1 MVFMVIERFKPGAIH
16 SIYER
21 VKQQGR
27 MLPAGL
33 HYINSWISEDLTIC
47 YQLMSTEDDSLFDE
61 WISCWHDLAE
71 FEVVRVL
78 SSAKAA
84 QSASERGRKA

>member
-1 MVFMVIERFKPGAIH
+1 MLFMVIERFKPGAID

-21 VKQQGR
+21 VKLQGR

-33 HYINSWISEDLTIC
+33 EYIDSWIAEDLTIC
-47 YQLMSTEDDSLFDE
+47 YQVMSTEDEKLFDE
-61 WISCWHDLAE
+61 WISCWHDLVE

-78 SSAKAA
+78 SSAEV
-84 QSASERGRKA
+84 ASMVRRNNKEQ

>member
-33 HYINSWISEDLTIC
+33 DYINSWISEDLTIC
-47 YQLMSTEDDSLFDE
+47 YQVMSTEDESLFDE
-61 WISCWHDLAE
+61 WISHWDDLVE

-78 SSAKAA
+78 SSAEAA
-84 QSASERGRKA
+84 SIALGKSH